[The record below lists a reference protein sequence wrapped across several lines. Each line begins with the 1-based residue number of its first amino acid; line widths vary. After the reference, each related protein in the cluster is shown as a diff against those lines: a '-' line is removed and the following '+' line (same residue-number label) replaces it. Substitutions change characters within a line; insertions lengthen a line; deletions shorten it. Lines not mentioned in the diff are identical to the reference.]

1 LYDFPNGRR
10 VRGEVR
16 IEAKGACQMA
26 RILLIFLGLL
36 GLTGVLLW
44 VSRVSTGPGTAGT
57 GTPAALTGS
66 ASDPAASA
74 PMALA
79 APLFGA
85 VSVDAK
91 GAAKIGGKANPGD
104 EVTLLVNEK
113 SAGVQ
118 TAAADGAW
126 NFQVDVPTKDGEHIL
141 AVTAKNAKGETQVVG
156 DRVKI
161 SAPLNAGETPEVT
174 LVAQNGSTTVLQ
186 KAGETGAPSVG
197 ITVEKAESAGE
208 GKVSL
213 AGKGDPGAKVL
224 ALIGGEPI
232 GEATVGPDGAWAI
245 NGVAKATGSLR
256 IEMKD
261 ADGKE
266 KDRIDLPFTVA
277 SASTAVAA
285 ADTGK
290 AAADAKA
297 KEEADAKAK
306 AEADAKAAADA
317 KAKEEADTKAKAE
330 ADAKAAAD
338 VKAKEEADAKAKA
351 EADAKAAAE
360 AKAKEEADAKA
371 KAEAD
376 AKAAAEAKAKE
387 EADAKA
393 KAEADAKAKAEAEA
407 KAAADSKAKEEADA
421 KAKAEA
427 DAKAVADAKAAAD
440 AKAKADEIALATK
453 LAEDAAKK
461 AAAEAAAKVAGA
473 MNPAGDVSGS
483 LSKAVEA
490 VTKATEEPKVRTHAA
505 KRKAVRGSKKAR
517 ARAAERAF
525 VYRYV
530 RMTETR
536 TVTVRRGDSLHR
548 IAQRKL
554 GDGDR
559 WVEIKRANGRSIRN
573 PNRIVPGQK
582 IRVQVTTMRKVAVPV
597 KKYRHK
603 KIRRHRSR

>member
-1 LYDFPNGRR
+1 
-10 VRGEVR
+10 
-16 IEAKGACQMA
+16 MA
-26 RILLIFLGLL
+26 RVLLIFLGLL

-44 VSRVSTGPGTAGT
+44 VSRVSTGPSTANVTPSALSGPSSE
-57 GTPAALTGS
+57 TPAGGDA
-66 ASDPAASA
+66 
-74 PMALA
+74 MALA

-91 GAAKIGGKANPGD
+91 GAATVSGRANAGD
-104 EVTLLVNEK
+104 EITLLVNEK
-113 SAGVQ
+113 AAGVQ

-126 NFQVDVPTKDGEHIL
+126 NFKLDVPPKDGEHIV
-141 AVTAKNAKGETQVVG
+141 AITARNAKGETQVLG

-161 SAPLNAGETPEVT
+161 SAPAKSGETPEVT

-197 ITVEKAESAGE
+197 ITVEKAETAGE
-208 GKVSL
+208 GKVAL

-224 ALIGGEPI
+224 ALIGGEPV

-245 NGVAKATGSLR
+245 DGVAKATGSLR

-261 ADGKE
+261 ADGKD

-277 SASTAVAA
+277 SAEPAA
-285 ADTGK
+285 ADKAKADADAK
-290 AAADAKA
+290 AAAEEKAKEEADAKA
-297 KEEADAKAK
+297 KADADAKAK
-306 AEADAKAAADA
+306 AEADAKAAAEA
-317 KAKEEADTKAKAE
+317 KSKEEADAKAKAE
-330 ADAKAAAD
+330 AEAKAAAEA
-338 VKAKEEADAKAKA
+338 KSKEEADAKAKA

-360 AKAKEEADAKA
+360 AKAKEDADAKA

-376 AKAAAEAKAKE
+376 AKTAAEAKAKEEAEAKAAEAKAAEAKAKE

-393 KAEADAKAKAEAEA
+393 KA
-407 KAAADSKAKEEADA
+407 
-421 KAKAEA
+421 
-427 DAKAVADAKAAAD
+427 
-440 AKAKADEIALATK
+440 DEIAKATK

-461 AAAEAAAKVAGA
+461 AAAEAAAKVAAA
-473 MNPAGDVSGS
+473 MNPAGDVAGS

-490 VTKATEEPKVRTHAA
+490 VAKATDEPKARPSAA
-505 KRKAVRGSKKAR
+505 KRKAIKGSRKAR
-517 ARAAERAF
+517 ARAAERQF

-536 TVTVRRGDSLHR
+536 LVTVRRGDSLHR

-559 WVEIKRANGRSIRN
+559 WVEIKRVNGRLIRN
-573 PNRIVPGQK
+573 PNLIVPGQK
-582 IRVQVTTMRKVAVPV
+582 VRVNVVTMRKVAVPV
-597 KKYRHK
+597 KKMRHK
-603 KIRRHRSR
+603 KVRRHRGR